1 MKFIDGGVT
10 APQGFRAAGIYAGVK
25 ACAHLTQAEAA
36 NFAADIRSGKR
47 APESKND
54 LALICA
60 DVPCTAAGVFTS
72 NLVKGAP
79 IAVCLK
85 HLQDGKAQAIL
96 ANSGNANT
104 CNADGEEKAE
114 ALASAVAEAL
124 NLRDED
130 VLVGSTGVIGQPL
143 PLEPILTAVPALTQ
157 KLSTHGSLDAA
168 TAIMTTDTVPK
179 NMAVEMELDGKTIR
193 IGGISKGSGMIHPNM
208 CTMLCFLTT
217 DAAVEAK
224 ALDKAL
230 RFAVADSFNMLSV
243 DEDMS
248 TNDTCVILAN
258 GKAGNAEIQEGS
270 ADFTAFVEAL
280 KALCVKIARAMAKDG
295 EGASKLLVCAVSGA
309 ASDADAR
316 TVAKAVICSSLV
328 KTAIFGADA
337 NWGRV
342 LCAIG
347 YAGAKVDIH
356 KVDVDFT
363 SPAGTL
369 PVCRAGAG
377 IPFDEELG
385 KKILLEDEITVQVML
400 HDGTA
405 AAEAYGCDLTYDYV
419 KINGDY
425 RT

>member
-25 ACAHLTQAEAA
+25 ACAHLSSAQAAD
-36 NFAADIRSGKR
+36 FAAQLRAGKR
-47 APESKND
+47 PAESKND

-60 DVPCTAAGVFTS
+60 DTPCTAAGVFTS

-79 IAVCLK
+79 ITVSLK
-85 HLQDGKAQAIL
+85 HLQDGQAQAIF

-114 ALASAVAEAL
+114 AMASAVAEAL
-124 NLRDED
+124 NIRDED

-143 PLEPILTAVPALTQ
+143 PIEPILSAVPRLTR
-157 KLSTHGSLDAA
+157 KLSTNGSLDAA

-179 NMAVEMELDGKTIR
+179 SMAVEVELRGKTIH

-217 DAAVEAK
+217 DAVIGAK
-224 ALDKAL
+224 ALDSAL
-230 RFAVADSFNMLSV
+230 RVAVADSFNMLSV

-258 GKAGNAEIQEGS
+258 GKAENLEITEKS
-270 ADFTAFVEAL
+270 ADFATFTEAL
-280 KALCVKIARAMAKDG
+280 KALCIKIARTMAKDG
-295 EGASKLLVCAVSGA
+295 EGASKLLVCEVVGA
-309 ASDADAR
+309 ATDANAR

-363 SPAGTL
+363 SAAGTL
-369 PVCRAGAG
+369 PVCRNGAG
-377 IPFDEELG
+377 IPFDEDSG
-385 KKILLEDEITVQVML
+385 KKILLEDEITVQVIL
-400 HDGTA
+400 HDGDASA
-405 AAEAYGCDLTYDYV
+405 AAYGCDLTYNYV